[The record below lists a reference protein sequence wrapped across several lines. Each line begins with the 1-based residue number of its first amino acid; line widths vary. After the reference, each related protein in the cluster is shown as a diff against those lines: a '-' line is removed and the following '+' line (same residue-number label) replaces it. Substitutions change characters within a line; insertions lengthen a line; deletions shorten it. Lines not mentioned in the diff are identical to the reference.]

1 MVSPLCRG
9 GCAPDAA
16 GEQGGTPLKV
26 HPQLRIPEGSDAH
39 RARGSLRRERVG
51 RQPPTKKE
59 KINEKESPPP
69 SNNTPLTAQ
78 ETSSVCLPCCLCCV
92 SCPCL
97 QKSKKGNSL
106 TSKPK
111 AF

>member
-9 GCAPDAA
+9 GCAPEAA

-59 KINEKESPPP
+59 KINEKESPP

-78 ETSSVCLPCCLCCV
+78 ETSSVCLPCCLCCLC
-92 SCPCL
+92 CPSL
-97 QKSKKGNSL
+97 QKSKNCNSL